1 MKTDAQQSEQSHP
14 RLPRLAG
21 AFLVAS
27 GDLRLWQPPWRRE
40 LSAFMEEL

>member
-14 RLPRLAG
+14 RLAS

-27 GDLRLWQPPWRRE
+27 GDLRLSQPPWRRE